1 MKQTLLVVL
10 LTVFV
15 VGLCEPAK
23 ADTLFVATLTG
34 SQEVPP
40 NMSPAV
46 GFGTF
51 VLNTAG
57 TELTFNITFSGL
69 IGGRISGA
77 HFHNAPPGVN
87 GGIVRHVS
95 AASVPGPAGVFSGVW
110 TVNDPPLAGVD
121 PNRGP
126 LTSFLV
132 GELFAGRIYFN
143 IHTNDGIPPDFP
155 GGEIRGQLQAV
166 PEPATLLLLGTGVA
180 GLCGVVRRRRRA

>member
-1 MKQTLLVVL
+1 MKRYLFAVL
-10 LTVFV
+10 LSLFV
-15 VGLCEPAK
+15 GGLCAPAK
-23 ADTLFVATLTG
+23 ADTFFVATLTG
-34 SQEVPP
+34 PQEVPP
-40 NMSPAV
+40 NTSPAV

-51 VLNTAG
+51 VLNDAG

-69 IGGRISGA
+69 IGGPISGA

-95 AASVPGPAGVFSGVW
+95 AAGVPGPAGVFSGVW
-110 TVNDPPLAGVD
+110 TVNDPALSGTD

-126 LTSFLV
+126 LTTFLV

-143 IHTNDGIPPDFP
+143 IHTNGGGPPDFP
-155 GGEIRGQLQAV
+155 GGEIRGQLIAT

-180 GLCGVVRRRRRA
+180 GLCGAVRRRRRA